1 MTESLERIGHR
12 LHLVDVALVRLLS
25 EEQQRGA
32 ASAAV
37 FSHRTMG
44 RHLGRRATQLR
55 PNLGRRCRHSSAVLQ
70 ALVLAQVQVMVHR
83 PHARL
88 TSDDA

>member
-1 MTESLERIGHR
+1 MTESWEQIGRR
-12 LHLVDVALVRLLS
+12 LHLFGVALVRLLS
-25 EEQQRGA
+25 GEQQQGA

-44 RHLGRRATQLR
+44 QHLGRRATQLR
-55 PNLGRRCRHSSAVLQ
+55 PNLGRRCRYSSAVLQ

-88 TSDDA
+88 AFDDA